1 MAAYVVSPSLSRGA
15 DPSNLRS
22 GRDEFRTVKK
32 LDLFTTSLGVQ
43 ELYPSTRQGSDTGDS
58 SEAMSMY
65 DLLSAGIAIHDEG

>member
-1 MAAYVVSPSLSRGA
+1 
-15 DPSNLRS
+15 
-22 GRDEFRTVKK
+22 
-32 LDLFTTSLGVQ
+32 LGVQ